1 MLQLYYNDVTAN
13 DILYK
18 FSATVQF
25 FLLNLSFTQFMP
37 QLNFL
42 LHHSSLMISD
52 LEASIRF
59 YTEVIGLQ
67 QVERPD
73 LGFPG
78 AWFQLGENQQLHI
91 LKLDNIDP
99 TTGRPEH
106 GGRDRHV
113 ALTVDNF
120 DLVRKTLDK
129 NDVFYSMSK
138 SGRQALFLRDLDAN
152 AIEIIGR

>member
-1 MLQLYYNDVTAN
+1 MS
-13 DILYK
+13 K
-18 FSATVQF
+18 
-25 FLLNLSFTQFMP
+25 
-37 QLNFL
+37 LNFL

-52 LEASIRF
+52 LDASVKF
-59 YTEVIGLQ
+59 YTDVVGLQ

-91 LKLDNIDP
+91 LLLDNIDP

-113 ALTVDNF
+113 ALTVDDF
-120 DLVRKTLDK
+120 DTVRESLEQNNIT
-129 NDVFYSMSK
+129 YSMSK
-138 SGRQALFLRDLDAN
+138 SGRKALFFRDLDAN

>member
-1 MLQLYYNDVTAN
+1 MLMT
-13 DILYK
+13 K
-18 FSATVQF
+18 
-25 FLLNLSFTQFMP
+25 
-37 QLNFL
+37 LNFQ

-52 LEASIRF
+52 LEASVKF
-59 YTEVIGLQ
+59 YTEIVGLQ
-67 QVERPD
+67 QIDRPD

-91 LKLDNIDP
+91 LLLDNIDP

-120 DLVRKTLDK
+120 DLLRDNLDK
-129 NDVFYSMSK
+129 NNVSYSMSK
-138 SGRQALFLRDLDAN
+138 SGRNALFFRDPDAN

>member
-1 MLQLYYNDVTAN
+1 MA
-13 DILYK
+13 K
-18 FSATVQF
+18 
-25 FLLNLSFTQFMP
+25 
-37 QLNFL
+37 LNFL

-52 LEASIRF
+52 LEASIKF
-59 YTEVIGLQ
+59 YTEIVGLQ

-91 LKLDNIDP
+91 LLLNNIDP

-106 GGRDRHV
+106 GGRDRHI

-120 DLVRKTLDK
+120 DLVLKTLE
-129 NDVFYSMSK
+129 NNNIFFTMSK
-138 SGRQALFLRDLDAN
+138 SGRKALFFRDLDAN
-152 AIEIIGR
+152 AIEIIGRD

>member
-1 MLQLYYNDVTAN
+1 MLMA
-13 DILYK
+13 K
-18 FSATVQF
+18 
-25 FLLNLSFTQFMP
+25 
-37 QLNFL
+37 LNFL

-52 LEASIRF
+52 LDASLKF
-59 YTEVIGLQ
+59 YTEIIGLQ
-67 QVERPD
+67 QMERPD

-91 LKLDNIDP
+91 IKLPNMDS

-120 DLVRKTLDK
+120 DVVRESLDT
-129 NDVFYSMSK
+129 NNIFYSMSK
-138 SGRQALFLRDLDAN
+138 SGRKALFVRDPDAN
-152 AIEIIGR
+152 AIEIIGLT

>member
-1 MLQLYYNDVTAN
+1 MA
-13 DILYK
+13 
-18 FSATVQF
+18 
-25 FLLNLSFTQFMP
+25 

-52 LEASIRF
+52 LEASVTF
-59 YTEVIGLQ
+59 YTKIVGLQ

-91 LKLDNIDP
+91 LLLDNIDP

-120 DLVRKTLDK
+120 SAVRQSLDQ
-129 NDVFYSMSK
+129 NNIIYTMSK
-138 SGRQALFLRDLDAN
+138 SGRKALFFRDLDAN
-152 AIEIIGR
+152 AIEIIGLN

>member
-1 MLQLYYNDVTAN
+1 MS
-13 DILYK
+13 K
-18 FSATVQF
+18 
-25 FLLNLSFTQFMP
+25 
-37 QLNFL
+37 LNFL

-52 LEASIRF
+52 LDASIKF
-59 YTEVIGLQ
+59 YTDVVGLQ

-91 LKLDNIDP
+91 LLLDNIDP

-113 ALTVDNF
+113 ALTVDDFNT
-120 DLVRKTLDK
+120 VRESLEQNNIT
-129 NDVFYSMSK
+129 YSMSK
-138 SGRQALFLRDLDAN
+138 SGRKALFFRDFDAN

>member
-1 MLQLYYNDVTAN
+1 MA
-13 DILYK
+13 
-18 FSATVQF
+18 
-25 FLLNLSFTQFMP
+25 

-52 LEASIRF
+52 LEASVTF
-59 YTEVIGLQ
+59 YTKIVGLQ

-91 LKLDNIDP
+91 LLLYNIDP

-106 GGRDRHV
+106 WVRDRHV

-120 DLVRKTLDK
+120 SAVRQSLDQ
-129 NDVFYSMSK
+129 NNIIYTMSK
-138 SGRQALFLRDLDAN
+138 SGRKALFFRDLDAN
-152 AIEIIGR
+152 AIEIIGLN